1 MPNQWNK
8 NSTVEL
14 FVVYCSKHFIQ
25 CTNKE
30 PLKSEDLISEREN
43 NLTDNKGFIRY
54 TIKKNKL
61 GITCNIYQ
69 PSEKSQNYT
78 FTEGKSDLKKIEV
91 CFICNI
97 IHCFNS
103 LSSYY

>member
-54 TIKKNKL
+54 TIKKINL
-61 GITCNIYQ
+61 ELPAT
-69 PSEKSQNYT
+69 YT
-78 FTEGKSDLKKIEV
+78 NHQKNLKTTLSLRGKVI
-91 CFICNI
+91 
-97 IHCFNS
+97 
-103 LSSYY
+103 